1 VNDKDVADDDGAFET
16 DVTLDEGENDITV
29 EAKDKA
35 GNTSTETITVVYE
48 KETPMID
55 QIEPTTDQTVFSG
68 DAVTVSFESNVEN
81 GDASFQV
88 SIPAAKQTNG
98 SGTEQS
104 MEEVEPGV
112 YEGTWNVPKSL
123 HVEGAVIQ
131 VQITDEDGKYA
142 KDTAEGK
149 LYVFEDTINRI
160 AGDIRYNTAIEISE
174 AGWNT
179 SDTVILARGEEYAD
193 SLAGVPLAHK
203 IDAPIL
209 LTPTDELWEQT
220 MDEIGRLK
228 ASNVIIL
235 GGTDAVDKNVE
246 TTLKEKGLDVERIA
260 GKDRF
265 RTAEKIA
272 NRIAP
277 ITADKVAIA
286 NGMD

>member
-1 VNDKDVADDDGAFET
+1 
-16 DVTLDEGENDITV
+16 
-29 EAKDKA
+29 
-35 GNTSTETITVVYE
+35 
-48 KETPMID
+48 
-55 QIEPTTDQTVFSG
+55 
-68 DAVTVSFESNVEN
+68 
-81 GDASFQV
+81 
-88 SIPAAKQTNG
+88 
-98 SGTEQS
+98 
-104 MEEVEPGV
+104 
-112 YEGTWNVPKSL
+112 
-123 HVEGAVIQ
+123 
-131 VQITDEDGKYA
+131 
-142 KDTAEGK
+142 
-149 LYVFEDTINRI
+149 
-160 AGDIRYNTAIEISE
+160 
-174 AGWNT
+174 
-179 SDTVILARGEEYAD
+179 

-286 NGMD
+286 NGMDFPDALTVASHAAKEGMPILLANSDWIADSTVNTIESLGVKESVVIGGSEVIGDNLLSQLPDATRLSGYDRYETNIAVNDYFEADSDYMYVATGQEYADALTGAVLAAKNDSTILLVHRHVPDVVAKYINDKKVKRLTVFGGEQAVDKHVFQALEDLLP